1 MNQSD
6 CLKSLVTNISNA
18 RGQMLNN
25 NGAEN
30 VFLQENINNYMI
42 QALSVASQQQQY
54 FEIQQLQKNIHD

>member
-1 MNQSD
+1 MNQSN
-6 CLKSLVTNISNA
+6 CLKSLIVNTSNA

-42 QALSVASQQQQY
+42 HALSVASQQQQY